1 MASYNLHATVP
12 KSHSPLVL
20 LGAIKQNV
28 FILKRM
34 LERANNADATVLD
47 WCASALNALDD
58 QLDQLEPLIVVSEV
72 SKRSN
77 VTCVE

>member
-1 MASYNLHATVP
+1 MAASVFHTAVP
-12 KSHSPLVL
+12 NSHSPLVL

-34 LERANNADATVLD
+34 LERVDDTNANVLD
-47 WCASALNALDD
+47 WCVSALNALDD
-58 QLDQLEPLIVVSEV
+58 QLDQLEPLIVVSEI